1 MLSIKENF
9 SRKTTAELLRLALPM
24 VVSQGTF
31 AVMIFTDRYFMSQI
45 DPEHM
50 AAAMGGGVASFFS
63 FCFFIGLFSY
73 ANALSAQYLGAGE
86 PEKCPKVV
94 TQGMI
99 LTVMS
104 TPFLTLIT
112 FLVAGIFASM
122 GHEPAQV
129 ELERTYYLVLMS
141 GVLATLAKTCLS
153 SYFAGIGRTYVVM
166 ICDVTGLIVNVPL
179 SYVMVF
185 GKLGF
190 PELGIVGAGVST
202 VIATVLALLLF
213 VAFYF
218 RREHRDTFSVMRSFH
233 FDGRILRR
241 FWRLGFPSG
250 LELFLNVAAFNLFL
264 LMFQSYGVTEGASAA
279 IVFNWDL
286 LSFVPMIGLSVGV
299 ISLIGRFVGA
309 RDMARVNEV
318 MTAAFGVALSYA
330 AILAV
335 IYISFRFAL
344 VEVFAPPS
352 GDFSAIRQLSAF
364 MMVGL
369 SSYVMLDAVIL
380 VAGGIL
386 RGAGDTRWL
395 MVASVSLHWAMLVAQ
410 FFIIRVFDLSPKVS
424 WIALVAM
431 VFAIAAVYG
440 LRLSSGRWREP
451 DALDRV
457 MAE

>member
-1 MLSIKENF
+1 
-9 SRKTTAELLRLALPM
+9 M

-45 DPEHM
+45 DPAHM
-50 AAAMGGGVASFFS
+50 AAALGGGVASFFS
-63 FCFFIGLFSY
+63 FCFFIGLLAY

-99 LTVMS
+99 MTVMS
-104 TPFLTLIT
+104 APFLTLIT
-112 FLVAGIFASM
+112 FLVAGIFEGM

-129 ELERTYYLVLMS
+129 ELERTYYLILMS
-141 GVLATLAKTCLS
+141 GVLVTLAKVCIS
-153 SYFAGIGRTYVVM
+153 SYFAGIGRTHVVM
-166 ICDVTGLIVNVPL
+166 ICDVFGLFINIPL
-179 SYVMVF
+179 CYVMVF

-190 PELGIVGAGVST
+190 PALGIVGAGIST
-202 VIATVLALLLF
+202 VVATVLGFALF

-218 RREHRDTFSVMRSFH
+218 RKEHRDTFAVRDSFSL
-233 FDGRILRR
+233 DVKILRR

-264 LMFQSYGVTEGASAA
+264 LMFQSYGIAEGASAA
-279 IVFNWDL
+279 IVFNWDI
-286 LSFVPMIGLSVGV
+286 LSFIPMIGLSVGI
-299 ISLIGRFVGA
+299 ISMIGRFVGA

-318 MTAAFGVALSYA
+318 MTAAFAVALAYSA
-330 AILAV
+330 LLAIV
-335 IYISFRFAL
+335 YSTFRYPL

-352 GDFSAIRQLSAF
+352 GDFSAIREMSAF
-364 MMVGL
+364 MMIGL
-369 SSYVMLDAVIL
+369 SSYVMADAVIL
-380 VAGGIL
+380 VCGGIL

-410 FFIIRVFDLSPKVS
+410 FLIFRVFELSPRVS
-424 WIALVAM
+424 WIAFVVLVL
-431 VFAIAAVYG
+431 AIALVYA
-440 LRLSSGRWREP
+440 LRLKTGRWRDP
-451 DALDRV
+451 DVLESV